1 MANTFNFA
9 INFYPQLGA
18 STIVCHSQD
27 EIVIGDA
34 YVVAMEAMVQATAA
48 KETSPK
54 AIVETVARALRK
66 ELGCETVIVR
76 ADVTANVKGY
86 HLPASMREEQEP

>member
-27 EIVIGDA
+27 EIIVEDA
-34 YVVAMEAMVQATAA
+34 YVAAMEAMASATAA
-48 KETSPK
+48 RGTTPK
-54 AIVETVARALRK
+54 AIIETVAKALRE